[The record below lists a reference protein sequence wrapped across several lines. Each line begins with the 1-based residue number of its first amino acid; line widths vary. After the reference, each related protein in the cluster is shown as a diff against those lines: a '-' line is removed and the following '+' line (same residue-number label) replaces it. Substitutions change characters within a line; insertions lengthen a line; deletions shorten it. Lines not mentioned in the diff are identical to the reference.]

1 MLLVVL
7 SDSTLATRVLAR
19 NPKELHAGF
28 GAESLGIQNKASER
42 KFREN
47 RKLSTR
53 LVG

>member
-7 SDSTLATRVLAR
+7 SDSTLDT
-19 NPKELHAGF
+19 
-28 GAESLGIQNKASER
+28 KASER

-47 RKLSTR
+47 RKLSTQ